1 MTFHHFVRDGEGWET
16 LKMDQQFANPYLQVF
31 KAQVRTPSRP
41 EGCEWTVVHRKGA
54 TVVAPM
60 TADGKFILVLQERV
74 PIRETIWEFPAGQI
88 DKSEVHDD
96 ATIRETALRELR
108 EEAGYELAPGGE
120 LVPLGI
126 FFPSSGFTDEH
137 CHLFLARPVVP
148 SGEGSAH
155 DANEA
160 ITGCRAFSKEEL
172 RSMIANNEIRDA
184 NTLST
189 YARMCAMGIL

>member
-1 MTFHHFVRDGEGWET
+1 MMFHTFVRDTEGWKT
-16 LKMDQQFANPYLQVF
+16 LKMEPQFANPYVQVF

-41 EGCEWTVVHRKGA
+41 DGCEWTVVHRKGA

-60 TADGKFILVLQERV
+60 TADGKFVLVLQERV

-88 DKSEVHDD
+88 DENADHDEQV
-96 ATIRETALRELR
+96 IRDTALRELR
-108 EEAGYELAPGGE
+108 EETGYELAPEGE
-120 LVPLGI
+120 LKSLGL

-148 SGEGSAH
+148 SKQGHAH

-160 ITGCRAFSKEEL
+160 ITGCRAFSASEL
-172 RSMIANNEIRDA
+172 RGMIANNEIRDA

-189 YARMCAMGIL
+189 YARLCAMGIL